1 VGESREVREDPAR
14 LIADAASAPH
24 GSGRG
29 VQIARDGDAVELYF
43 PPLRSF
49 AVAIPLA
56 IFGAISALVPAVVI
70 AAMLPTLLANAG
82 SLLGAVLISSF
93 VLPFVVFGTA
103 LVFVAIYMLANA
115 LHVRV
120 DAEEIATTRLVFG
133 AIVRR
138 RRIARSDIAAI
149 EPQIPARYQ
158 SLFKA
163 LPSYHLYART
173 GDGKR
178 TIVAESLHGEE
189 AMERVRKILENPEN
203 A

>member
-1 VGESREVREDPAR
+1 MGESREVREDPAR
-14 LIADAASAPH
+14 LIADTASPRHA
-24 GSGRG
+24 G
-29 VQIARDGDAVELYF
+29 VRIVRDGGAVELYF

-56 IFGAISALVPAVVI
+56 IFGAIAAVVPGVVI
-70 AAMLPTLLANAG
+70 VALLPMLIANAG

-93 VLPFVVFGTA
+93 VLPFVVFGA
-103 LVFVAIYMLANA
+103 VLVVVAIYMLANA

-120 DAEEIATTRLVFG
+120 DAEGIATTRLIFG

-138 RRIARSDIAAI
+138 RRIARGDVAAV

-158 SLFKA
+158 SLFKG

-173 GDGKR
+173 VDGR
-178 TIVAESLHGEE
+178 RAVVAESLHGEE
-189 AMERVRKILENPEN
+189 AMERVRTIIENPE
-203 A
+203 AA